1 MITGL
6 QATTGLSGI
15 PTATVKRMGQDG
27 IERSVSATATEP
39 VDAVHKAINQIM
51 GVWVILKT
59 YSMNSAND
67 VIETLASIGLV
78 T

>member
-1 MITGL
+1 M
-6 QATTGLSGI
+6 
-15 PTATVKRMGQDG
+15 MGQNG
-27 IERSVSATATEP
+27 VEWYVSATATKP

-67 VIETLASIGLV
+67 VIKTLASICV
-78 T
+78 VI

>member
-1 MITGL
+1 MGL
-6 QATTGLSGI
+6 QATTGLSGM
-15 PTATVKRMGQDG
+15 PTVTVKMMGQDG
-27 IERSVSATATEP
+27 VERYVSTTATKE

-67 VIETLASIGLV
+67 VIETLASIRVV